1 MKKKYAKLKKT
12 QLQERTFL
20 CYYHTYL
27 CKKIMLE
34 FFFRFPKTWSCTKL
48 RDDVGSKI
56 QMFLIFDSPCTIFL
70 PPYTL
75 SHIYRSGI
83 LVEYID
89 RQKRLHWRLFQAHF
103 ILFRIVSSF
112 KFTFYLAL
120 STINKV
126 SLFPIFLGRVSIFFC
141 RNLHQFGKIFSL
153 LDNVP
158 N

>member
-1 MKKKYAKLKKT
+1 MWDPKF
-12 QLQERTFL
+12 R
-20 CYYHTYL
+20 C
-27 CKKIMLE
+27 
-34 FFFRFPKTWSCTKL
+34 FRF
-48 RDDVGSKI
+48 
-56 QMFLIFDSPCTIFL
+56 FDSPYTIIL

-126 SLFPIFLGRVSIFFC
+126 SLFPIFLGRVSIFFVETFI
-141 RNLHQFGKIFSL
+141 NLEKYFLFWITYPTIISSWVRYPKEIVYL
-153 LDNVP
+153 CTPCARVRTW
-158 N
+158 

>member
-1 MKKKYAKLKKT
+1 MNFFQISKNMKLY
-12 QLQERTFL
+12 
-20 CYYHTYL
+20 
-27 CKKIMLE
+27 KIE
-34 FFFRFPKTWSCTKL
+34 GWCRIQNS
-48 RDDVGSKI
+48 DVFD
-56 QMFLIFDSPCTIFL
+56 FLIVLIRFFL

-126 SLFPIFLGRVSIFFC
+126 SLFFPIFLGRVSIFFC

-153 LDNVP
+153 LDNDVL

>member
-1 MKKKYAKLKKT
+1 
-12 QLQERTFL
+12 
-20 CYYHTYL
+20 
-27 CKKIMLE
+27 
-34 FFFRFPKTWSCTKL
+34 
-48 RDDVGSKI
+48 
-56 QMFLIFDSPCTIFL
+56 MFLIFDSPYTIFL

-126 SLFPIFLGRVSIFFC
+126 SLFPIFLGRVSIFFVETFINLEKYFLFWITTYPTTAGPRLTRILGPEKNSVR
-141 RNLHQFGKIFSL
+141 RNRTVWGLWDYTMQRHRKIAL
-153 LDNVP
+153 ERGIALITV
-158 N
+158 